1 MTVIT
6 FEDEATTS
14 QRNHNLEEEVID
26 DLISPCNSEWSGTF
40 NSPVSRVTK
49 FVTLDQR
56 TNRSFSLSPT
66 KERNVLSNCNHSSY
80 SQNDQRNSL
89 LSSPDLKPIVLP
101 NLSPIVNNDI
111 YPSLTVRMNTSAF
124 QAVRAKSLD
133 ASSIS
138 PLSTSSSVP
147 SSPMRRQISL
157 SLSIPPKSPL
167 PNLLAKKSKQAQD
180 LFKIQNEKLQTKIKS
195 IRMQR
200 KQRNMARKRKRQ
212 LQLQQQVERR
222 WAQKWSS
229 IIVIRSNHRLKLL
242 WDALTILITLLS
254 AVQLHTYIRDR
265 STYEY
270 DAFLIFTNVWF
281 GIDLL
286 LNFITDHRSSDGTV
300 IKTGREVWGRYLTTW
315 FAVDALSLL
324 PWERMF
330 IRPIIIMQN
339 RRNIVT
345 KWFFRSKAVVRVT
358 RFLGRRK
365 YFIKYFGKLSKET
378 KKVGVGA
385 DRLIRLLIKYI
396 PKYLLFYRN
405 MKGVL
410 LLKTLRQ
417 VHYLR
422 KLSKGLLYTYEDD
435 ENDDLMIKK
444 KYDQSID
451 ETDSVCSEEDDD
463 YDEFEYNENFVNHH
477 ALRLNVSMD

>member
-6 FEDEATTS
+6 FEDDATTS
-14 QRNHNLEEEVID
+14 QSNHNLEEEAID

-49 FVTLDQR
+49 FVTLNQR

-66 KERNVLSNCNHSSY
+66 KEQNVLSNFYHSSH
-80 SQNDQRNSL
+80 SQNDQRKSL

-200 KQRNMARKRKRQ
+200 RQRNMARKRKRQ

-358 RFLGRRK
+358 VSSVSSFL
-365 YFIKYFGKLSKET
+365 
-378 KKVGVGA
+378 
-385 DRLIRLLIKYI
+385 
-396 PKYLLFYRN
+396 
-405 MKGVL
+405 
-410 LLKTLRQ
+410 
-417 VHYLR
+417 
-422 KLSKGLLYTYEDD
+422 
-435 ENDDLMIKK
+435 LM
-444 KYDQSID
+444 
-451 ETDSVCSEEDDD
+451 
-463 YDEFEYNENFVNHH
+463 
-477 ALRLNVSMD
+477 